1 MPTFTYISRLR
12 QLATAPL
19 LRAGAAVARQVHG
32 SACCVLLNGK
42 VQLSEVEKSVLVS
55 ARTRHVTEGGG
66 RDGDSGCCNRG
77 GTFTQNTS
85 KG

>member
-1 MPTFTYISRLR
+1 M
-12 QLATAPL
+12 
-19 LRAGAAVARQVHG
+19 AALVV
-32 SACCVLLNGK
+32 CCSMEK
-42 VQLSEVEKSVLVS
+42 IVQLSEVEKSVLVS